1 MASVSGFPSTAS
13 LKRSLADLERLLPF
27 GVKGQL
33 GLGATGSWAL
43 LHLSPSALAC
53 RDPLR
58 GKAEE
63 SLCMG

>member
-1 MASVSGFPSTAS
+1 MALVWGFPSTAL
-13 LKRSLADLERLLPF
+13 LKGFLADLDRLLPF
-27 GVKGQL
+27 GTKGQL
-33 GLGATGSWAL
+33 GLGAAGSWSL

-63 SLCMG
+63 SLCVG

>member
-1 MASVSGFPSTAS
+1 MAPVLVFPSTAS
-13 LKRSLADLERLLPF
+13 LKGFLASLERLLPF

-33 GLGATGSWAL
+33 GLRATGSWSL